1 MLEKNKGKHFTQKEV
16 VSNIYYCRKV
26 KEDNG
31 AKSSMGLVIR
41 VSVVKQ
47 QEQFCR
53 LAGQGAREERG
64 GKEVKTT
71 EL

>member
-1 MLEKNKGKHFTQKEV
+1 MLKMLEKNKGKHFTQKEV

-41 VSVVKQ
+41 V
-47 QEQFCR
+47 
-53 LAGQGAREERG
+53 
-64 GKEVKTT
+64 
-71 EL
+71 